1 LSRAFV
7 PTLIADG
14 DTNRNFDQKQVTINN
29 NKLAVELKPNGGFVV
44 VL

>member
-1 LSRAFV
+1 M
-7 PTLIADG
+7 LIADD

-29 NKLAVELKPNGGFVV
+29 NKPAVELKPNGGIVV